1 MKKYMHY
8 IALIKNYVL
17 ILKNCF
23 QLSDTGTFL
32 WDFVSKKL
40 IQIET
45 AVRKKTLP
53 WSKCSKNG
61 SNLKIE

>member
-8 IALIKNYVL
+8 IALIQELCFN
-17 ILKNCF
+17 LKKLF
-23 QLSDTGTFL
+23 SVVRSGTFL

-53 WSKCSKNG
+53 WSKCSKND